1 MSEFAGKVALVTG
14 GSSGIGR
21 ATAIAFAH
29 GGAKVVVSARG
40 ADRGQEVVDHI
51 KAAGGQA
58 AFVAADMSK
67 ALDIQSLVHRAVELY
82 GRVDFAFNNAASDH
96 TGLTLTADVTE
107 AEYDYTMAVNLKG
120 IWLCMK
126 WEIQQMLRQ
135 QPTGGAIVNTSSIN
149 GLGGVAGGSIYA
161 ASKAGIIALSK
172 SAAQEYAGHGIR
184 VNSLVCGAFK
194 TPMLESVFDIAS
206 GGDHAVKQATVENVK
221 QLIPQGRIAEPHE
234 AAEAAVWLCS
244 DRASYVTGHSMI
256 VDGGLTSRHR

>member
-1 MSEFAGKVALVTG
+1 MAEFAGKVALVTG

-29 GGAKVVVSARG
+29 RGAKVVVSARG
-40 ADRGQEVVDHI
+40 AERGQEVVDRI
-51 KAAGGQA
+51 KADGGEA

-67 ALDIQSLVHRAVELY
+67 PVDIDVLVRRTVELY
-82 GRVDFAFNNAASDH
+82 GRVDFGFNNAASDH
-96 TGLTLTADVTE
+96 TGLALTADITE
-107 AEYDYTMAVNLKG
+107 AEFDYTMAVNLKG

-126 WEIQQMLRQ
+126 WQIQQMLRQ
-135 QPTGGAIVNTSSIN
+135 QPPGGAIVNTSSIN

-161 ASKAGIIALSK
+161 ASKAGIIALTK
-172 SAAQEYAGHGIR
+172 SAAQEYAGRGIR

-206 GGDHAVKQATVENVK
+206 GGDAAVKHASIERIK
-221 QLIPQGRIAEPHE
+221 QLIPQHRIAEPHE

-256 VDGGLTSRHR
+256 VDGGLTSPHR